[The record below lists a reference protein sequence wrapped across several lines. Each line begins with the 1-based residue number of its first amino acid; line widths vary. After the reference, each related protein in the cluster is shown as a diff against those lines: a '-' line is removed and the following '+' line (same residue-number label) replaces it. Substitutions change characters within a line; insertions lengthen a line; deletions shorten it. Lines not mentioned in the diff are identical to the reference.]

1 MRAKRVAVIGLILC
15 AAFAGGGPAQA
26 QLAVIDVGAITQL
39 ILEVQQLQQAL
50 QVAQNTLVQAQQAYA
65 AITGG
70 RGMELLLA
78 GINRNYLPTNWAQ
91 LVGAENGGGGAYGA
105 LGGDVAATIQR
116 NALVTPDITA
126 NFSAAEN
133 AQLNARRGAVALQ
146 EALARQEL
154 AEREPTLRCDPDAD

>member
-1 MRAKRVAVIGLILC
+1 MSPKFAAKKIVITALILGPLL
-15 AAFAGGGPAQA
+15 GGGDPAQA

-50 QVAQNTLVQAQQAYA
+50 QVAQQTLTQAQQAYA

-91 LVGAENGGGGAYGA
+91 LLGAENGGGGV
-105 LGGDVAATIQR
+105 LGGDIAATIQR
-116 NALVTPDITA
+116 NALLTP
-126 NFSAAEN
+126 
-133 AQLNARRGAVALQ
+133 
-146 EALARQEL
+146 
-154 AEREPTLRCDPDAD
+154 